1 MVLSIRADGIAFAYP
16 GAPPVLRDVG
26 FALEAGQT
34 LCLLGPNGTGKTTL
48 LRCVLGLARP
58 QRGRVAIAGR
68 DIVSLSAAETARL
81 VAYVPQGAVQVFPFP
96 VIDVVLMGRSAHLRF
111 MAGPAAEDRRHAGDA
126 LARLGIA
133 HLAERLFHELSG
145 GERQMVLTARALAQ
159 GSRFLVMDE
168 PCGGLDLGNE
178 VRLIRVI
185 RALASEGYG
194 ILLTTHRPD
203 HAFAIGGMVALL
215 KDGRLLGPAP
225 PDILLDGVML
235 ESLYDTPIEV
245 VRLPSGRVV
254 CVPQLGDV

>member
-1 MVLSIRADGIAFAYP
+1 MVLSLDAKGLCFAYP
-16 GAPPVLRDVG
+16 GGPPLLREVD
-26 FALEAGQT
+26 FSLAAGQP

-48 LRCVLGLARP
+48 LRCILGLERLAT
-58 QRGRVAIAGR
+58 GRIVVDGR
-68 DIVSLSAAETARL
+68 DLATLGRAEAAR
-81 VAYVPQGAVQVFPFP
+81 VMAYVPQDTATAFPFP
-96 VIDVVLMGRSAHLRF
+96 VFDVVLMGRSPHLRF
-111 MAGPAAEDRRHAGDA
+111 MASPTPADRRIAGDA
-126 LARLGIA
+126 LGRLGIG
-133 HLAERLFHELSG
+133 HMAERRFHELSG
-145 GERQMVLTARALAQ
+145 GERQMVLIARALAQ

-254 CVPQLGDV
+254 CVPQSGDV